1 MTNDLPPTNHLLSL
15 STDDFIAGFDAVASK
30 FDSATFPQQK
40 LPPDSWALLVR
51 AGVRLPTLPRR
62 YGGRDSGVEMC
73 RIVETASEW
82 NLALGVYVIVN
93 TALAL
98 LPVVKWAGEEV
109 KQEMLPLF
117 AGDAPVMAGLAAT
130 EPGAGSALSS
140 MTTTFEEVE
149 GGYRIRGRKHWQALS
164 SSAHWWLVLAK
175 NAHRRE
181 YGYFVVERSEGFRTV
196 ELYEA
201 LGLKL
206 LDYGVNDIDVI
217 VPRHRRIDAEEA
229 GLDSVDVFLAS
240 RALLAAAGSGFLRR
254 ISREAHTYVDG
265 RQIGRKPQSKIG
277 FVNYRLA
284 AIDTSATICEAL
296 SHYLQT
302 MLDVKGDMT
311 PAFPAVQAL
320 KTVATERMISAAQ
333 HYQQLTGAEG
343 YRCGSPTN
351 IAGQAFL
358 DTRVFSIFDGN
369 NDMLSQQLTAY
380 CLTRRSG
387 RALSELLAEWPLT
400 APAVATLETD
410 LSFLDQRLGQAQQVL
425 AGRAIAYLFAITQV
439 LKWADETGAD
449 PARVRPAIEF
459 LRSDIAGVAAEFR
472 LLATGILDTYGAAG
486 GHRASRPGVA
496 DESGSQDPATAAA
509 AAHPHLPVPPPAPP
523 VAPLGEPEPLTGPFA
538 REAWSA
544 VPGSAPVRFPGPPT
558 GPVG

>member
-1 MTNDLPPTNHLLSL
+1 MSANLSALLYLAAGVLFILSL
-15 STDDFIAGFDAVASK
+15 RGLSSPATSRRGNLLGMIGMAIAVGTTLASHPPADGTAWLLVLVAVAIGGSIGAFIARRVPMTSMPELVAAFHSLVGMAAVLVAAGAFYAPEAFGIGTPGHIHSQSLVEMSLGVAIGALTFTGSVIAFLKLSARMSGKPIILPARHFINIVLAVA
-30 FDSATFPQQK
+30 
-40 LPPDSWALLVR
+40 LV
-51 AGVRLPTLPRR
+51 V
-62 YGGRDSGVEMC
+62 S
-73 RIVETASEW
+73 IVSLVLTGNE
-82 NLALGVYVIVN
+82 VYFWLN

-109 KQEMLPLF
+109 KREMLPLF

-130 EPGAGSALSS
+130 EPGAGSALSA

-175 NAHRRE
+175 NAQRRE

-240 RALLAAAGSGFLRR
+240 RALLAAAGAGFLRR

-296 SHYLQT
+296 VSIAWA
-302 MLDVKGDMT
+302 G
-311 PAFPAVQAL
+311 
-320 KTVATERMISAAQ
+320 
-333 HYQQLTGAEG
+333 TGA
-343 YRCGSPTN
+343 
-351 IAGQAFL
+351 
-358 DTRVFSIFDGN
+358 
-369 NDMLSQQLTAY
+369 
-380 CLTRRSG
+380 
-387 RALSELLAEWPLT
+387 LLA
-400 APAVATLETD
+400 AGSIIAFVPA
-410 LSFLDQRLGQAQQVL
+410 VL
-425 AGRAIAYLFAITQV
+425 AGLIL
-439 LKWADETGAD
+439 
-449 PARVRPAIEF
+449 
-459 LRSDIAGVAAEFR
+459 
-472 LLATGILDTYGAAG
+472 LLAWALSPRR
-486 GHRASRPGVA
+486 H
-496 DESGSQDPATAAA
+496 
-509 AAHPHLPVPPPAPP
+509 
-523 VAPLGEPEPLTGPFA
+523 
-538 REAWSA
+538 SA
-544 VPGSAPVRFPGPPT
+544 
-558 GPVG
+558 